1 MTPLTRRQSQVCDLL
16 VNGDRNKDIAEKLGI
31 SPRTVEEHR
40 ADVFRKC
47 GVSNVAQLINKVRNW
62 NDDDSAS
69 QGAVLGGRTD
79 GFQDGAHSTQGD

>member
-16 VNGDRNKDIAEKLGI
+16 VKGDRNKDIAEKLGI

-47 GVSNVAQLINKVRNW
+47 GVNNVAQLINKVRNW
-62 NDDDSAS
+62 NDDGK
-69 QGAVLGGRTD
+69 QILGGRAD
-79 GFQDGAHSTQGD
+79 GFEDGAHRSS